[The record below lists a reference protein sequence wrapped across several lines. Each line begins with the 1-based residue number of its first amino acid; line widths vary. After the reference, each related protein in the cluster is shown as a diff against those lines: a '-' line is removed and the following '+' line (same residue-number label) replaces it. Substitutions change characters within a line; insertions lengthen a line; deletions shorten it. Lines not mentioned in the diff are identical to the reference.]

1 MMIHRPEPWHLH
13 TAAGP
18 LPKVLYLRAGGMA
31 ERSNAA
37 VLKTVVPKGTGGS
50 NPSSSAAAG
59 AELLSEWQSCASLES
74 PESVAHGVFLLQFV
88 PLIPTFCQTN
98 SLPGERSRYLLLG

>member
-1 MMIHRPEPWHLH
+1 MMIHCPNSWHLH

-74 PESVAHGVFLLQFV
+74 PESVVHGVFLLQFV
-88 PLIPTFCQTN
+88 PLLPAFRQTN